1 MIGKNHRKTYW
12 AMLQRRLLL
21 MMLVL
26 PVIGV
31 QAQVAQDDS
40 LALVAFYQATDGANW
55 SDNTNWLTGPVA
67 QWFGVEVTGDRVTHL
82 DLNANRLT
90 GEIPVELG
98 NLTSL
103 TILRLGSNSGLTG
116 EIPVEVGNLT
126 NLTELILWFSDLT
139 GEIPAELGNLTN
151 LTLLNL
157 WNNGLTG
164 EIPVELGNLTNLTLL
179 NFDNNGL
186 TGEIPVELGN
196 LTKLTYLSFSYND
209 LMGGIPAELGNL
221 RILQHLRFWNNLLTG
236 ALPLSL
242 ANLSLDTFFFQN
254 RGLCVPS
261 DEAFQAWLEAIPY
274 SIPNFSIGVPPGALC
289 VPTATETRTE
299 LPSTY
304 TLQPNYPNPFN
315 PQTTIPYGL
324 PQATNV
330 RLVVSDAMGRRV
342 RVLVEGRQSP
352 GWHEVVFDASNLP
365 SGVYFY
371 RLEAG
376 SSQEMGQ
383 MLLVK

>member
-1 MIGKNHRKTYW
+1 MIGKSHLKTYW
-12 AMLQRRLLL
+12 AMLQRMLLL
-21 MMLVL
+21 IMLVL

-40 LALVAFYQATDGANW
+40 LALVALYQATDGANW

-90 GEIPVELG
+90 GEIPVEVG

-103 TILRLGSNSGLTG
+103 TILRLGSNSSLTG
-116 EIPVEVGNLT
+116 EIPVELGNLT

-196 LTKLTYLSFSYND
+196 LTKLTFLSFSHND
-209 LMGGIPAELGNL
+209 LMGGVPAELGNL
-221 RILQHLRFWNNLLTG
+221 RTLQHLRFWDNLLTG

-242 ANLSLDTFFFQN
+242 ANLSLDTFFFGN
-254 RGLCVPS
+254 RSLCVPS
-261 DEAFQAWLEAIPY
+261 DEAFQAWLQGISQVQSTGCTSTASEA
-274 SIPNFSIGVPPGALC
+274 SADLLGSFML
-289 VPTATETRTE
+289 
-299 LPSTY
+299 L
-304 TLQPNYPNPFN
+304 PNYPNPFN
-315 PQTTIPYGL
+315 LQTTVPYAL
-324 PQATNV
+324 PEAASV
-330 RLVVSDAMGRRV
+330 RLVVYDALGRHVQVLVDGRR
-342 RVLVEGRQSP
+342 LPGR
-352 GWHEVVFDASNLP
+352 HEVVFEVDDLP

-376 SSQEMGQ
+376 SFQGTGQ
-383 MLLVK
+383 MLLVR